1 MLFRSGDEGVYGD
14 FMTMVDIQ
22 GLEDF
27 YGDMDFKVAG
37 TKKGITAIQMDLKVH
52 GLTPE
57 IIKEAFSKTNKARNY
72 ILDDIML
79 PVISEPRQELSK
91 YAPKMLTVSIDPDKI
106 GDVIGKGGK
115 VIQEIQAEFD
125 VKINI
130 EEDGRVFISGVDV
143 DKCRGALE
151 VVKLIATDPEVGA
164 FYNGVVT
171 RIMNFG
177 AFVEIAPGK
186 EGLVHISR
194 LDVKRTENV
203 EDAVNVGDSIIVK
216 CIEIDDQGRINL
228 SRRDALIE
236 LEGMTPENDI
246 DEAPK
251 KPRRDNFRN
260 DRRNRK

>member
-1 MLFRSGDEGVYGD
+1 
-14 FMTMVDIQ
+14 
-22 GLEDF
+22 
-27 YGDMDFKVAG
+27 MDFKVAG

-57 IIKEAFSKTNKARNY
+57 IIKEAFAKTHKARNY
-72 ILDDIML
+72 ILDEIML
-79 PVISEPRQELSK
+79 PVISEPRKELSK
-91 YAPKMLTVSIDPDKI
+91 YAPKMVTLSIDPDKI

-115 VIQEIQAEFD
+115 VIQEIQSDFD
-125 VKINI
+125 VKVDI
-130 EEDGRVFISGVDV
+130 EEDGRVFISGLDI
-143 DKCRGALE
+143 DKCNSAKD

-194 LDVKRTENV
+194 LDVKRVDKV
-203 EDAVNVGDSIIVK
+203 EDVVNIGDTVVVK

-236 LEGMTPENDI
+236 LDGLKPENDI
-246 DEAPK
+246 DESPR
-251 KPRRDNFRN
+251 KPRRDN
-260 DRRNRK
+260 RRRPRRD

>member
-1 MLFRSGDEGVYGD
+1 
-14 FMTMVDIQ
+14 MVDIQ

-37 TKKGITAIQMDLKVH
+37 TKKGITAIRMDLKVH

-57 IIKEAFSKTNKARNY
+57 IIKEAFAKTNKARNY

-79 PVISEPRQELSK
+79 PVISEPRKELSK

-130 EEDGRVFISGVDV
+130 EEDGRVFISGVDI
-143 DKCRGALE
+143 DKCKGALE
-151 VVKLIATDPEVGA
+151 VVRLIATDPEVGA

-171 RIMNFG
+171 RVMNFG

-186 EGLVHISR
+186 EGLLFIFQDLMLSVRKR
-194 LDVKRTENV
+194 LR
-203 EDAVNVGDSIIVK
+203 IV
-216 CIEIDDQGRINL
+216 
-228 SRRDALIE
+228 
-236 LEGMTPENDI
+236 
-246 DEAPK
+246 
-251 KPRRDNFRN
+251 
-260 DRRNRK
+260 